1 LSARYDFSIGELG
14 AYAQITYSY
23 TGSSQS
29 SIRPPVPDRRFP
41 GDNGNYPQDSF
52 SIANLRAGIDKESW
66 GVDLFV
72 NNLTDE
78 SAEYFVHPRNYEPTV
93 VTNRPRSYGAKLWMR
108 F

>member
-1 LSARYDFSIGELG
+1 MG
-14 AYAQITYSY
+14 AYAQISYSY
-23 TGSSQS
+23 TGDSRSA
-29 SIRPPVPDRRFP
+29 IRPEKTPAQFRFP
-41 GDNGNYPQDSF
+41 GDLRNYPQDSF
-52 SIANLRAGIDKESW
+52 SIANFRAGIDKESW

-78 SAEYFVHPRNYEPTV
+78 SADYFVHPRNYEPTI